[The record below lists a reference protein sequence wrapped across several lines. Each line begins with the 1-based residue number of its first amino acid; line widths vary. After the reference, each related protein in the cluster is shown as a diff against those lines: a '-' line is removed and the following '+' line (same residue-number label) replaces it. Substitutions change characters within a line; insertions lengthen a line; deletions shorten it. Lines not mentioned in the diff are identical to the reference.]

1 MEPDMVVEMLKG
13 LDDKDIVISQVVG
26 DDDSTGFDRAKVLM
40 PSSSM
45 VKISDKNHIKHNI
58 IKKVNDLKSKH
69 RELSGMVAESIVKNV
84 SYVLEQNIGNPEG
97 IEKGFHATVN
107 HMYGDHQYCTE
118 NWCGY
123 LKNKH
128 NYVHSNLPY
137 GKDLSSASLKSDLEK
152 LFIQQMVPQSDKLS
166 QLGSSQANESVNN
179 IIALKA
185 PKTKH
190 FSSSSSLNY
199 RVSSAVLQK
208 NEGYHYISEVIE
220 LFKSCITF
228 SSSTHDL
235 HLKISS
241 YRS

>member
-1 MEPDMVVEMLKG
+1 MYFRAEENGDTQTGISVSTDTCWQKKGSGRSYNSCQGMEPDMVVEMLKG

-40 PSSSM
+40 PNSSM

-123 LKNKH
+123 LKNKQTMSTQTFLMEKI
-128 NYVHSNLPY
+128 YLP
-137 GKDLSSASLKSDLEK
+137 
-152 LFIQQMVPQSDKLS
+152 
-166 QLGSSQANESVNN
+166 
-179 IIALKA
+179 
-185 PKTKH
+185 H
-190 FSSSSSLNY
+190 HLN
-199 RVSSAVLQK
+199 Q
-208 NEGYHYISEVIE
+208 
-220 LFKSCITF
+220 T
-228 SSSTHDL
+228 
-235 HLKISS
+235 
-241 YRS
+241 